1 MKRII
6 LMCLVCSGCC
16 VPGRRV
22 EIVVQ
27 ASAPFHS
34 VRCSAYWED
43 AGK

>member
-1 MKRII
+1 MKLLI
-6 LMCLVCSGCC
+6 LCLVLSGCC

-22 EIVVQ
+22 ELVVV
-27 ASAPFHS
+27 AAAPFHS